1 MDERKVSIIQP
12 KNKLQFNKDNPSVPI
27 KRRVCA
33 YARVSTD
40 NNEQKTSYAAQIDE
54 YTTKINNNDKWE
66 FCGMYADEGISG
78 TSTKRRVEFNRM
90 ISDAKNGKLDLILVK
105 SISRFARNTVDCLQ
119 HIRELKSYGVE
130 VFFEKDNLW
139 SFDNNT
145 EVILTMLA
153 TFAQEEA
160 RSISENVKWSV
171 RKRFR
176 DGVPIINHSRLLG
189 YTKDKKGG
197 NLVIVPEE
205 AETVKLIFSL
215 YTKGIGPQ
223 EICKRLMGKGLKT
236 GANKTIWRQATV
248 IKILKNE
255 KYVGDLEQQ
264 KTITLDFLSHRKVR
278 NIDIA
283 PKYYSK
289 DNHEAIIDRKTFELA
304 QHIIKDRANS
314 KMGANK
320 DSTKYNNRYP
330 LSSMVVCAH
339 CGRSLKRRYWNYG
352 TPAQKVMLQCG
363 GYLEGKGNCDA
374 KALTNDAV
382 ERTTAHVIDSLFM
395 QDTSFI
401 DLLFRITNNAI
412 SVGAAE
418 DVLIEKRELIIAIEN
433 EIESLIDL
441 HLKTP
446 IPQDVF
452 NRKLSEVNDRLII
465 AKNELKKME
474 DSFIKGHE
482 AKERLDTINKILKE
496 NKDGIKVITN
506 NLIKAF
512 IQKIISVGPD
522 EIVFC
527 MMSNR
532 TYTDQTFAE
541 NIDKFLSHPPITEG
555 IFDDPIYPIKIKFK
569 VIIP

>member
-1 MDERKVSIIQP
+1 
-12 KNKLQFNKDNPSVPI
+12 
-27 KRRVCA
+27 
-33 YARVSTD
+33 
-40 NNEQKTSYAAQIDE
+40 
-54 YTTKINNNDKWE
+54 
-66 FCGMYADEGISG
+66 
-78 TSTKRRVEFNRM
+78 M
-90 ISDAKNGKLDLILVK
+90 ISDAKNGKIDLILVK

-119 HIRELKSYGVE
+119 HIRELKSYAVE

-176 DGVPIINHSRLLG
+176 DGVPIVNHSRLLG

-205 AETVKLIFSL
+205 AETVKLIFSM

-223 EICKRLMGKGLKT
+223 EICKRLMEKGLKT
-236 GANKTIWRQATV
+236 GANKTIWRQASV

-289 DNHEAIIDRKTFELA
+289 DNHEGIIDRKTFELA

-314 KMGANK
+314 KIGANK

-352 TPAQKVMLQCG
+352 SSAQKVMLQCG

-374 KALTNDAV
+374 KALTNDVV
-382 ERTTAHVIDSLFM
+382 ERVTAHVIDSLFM

-401 DLLFRITNNAI
+401 DLLFSITNKAI

-418 DVLIEKRELIIAIEN
+418 DALIEKRELIIEIEN

-441 HLKTP
+441 HLKNP

-452 NRKLSEVNDRLII
+452 NKKLSAVNDRLII
-465 AKNELKKME
+465 AKNELSQME
-474 DSFIKGHE
+474 SSFIKGHE
-482 AKERLDTINKILKE
+482 AKERLATINNILRENKNGIKIL
-496 NKDGIKVITN
+496 TN

-512 IQKIISVGPD
+512 IQKIISVNSD

-532 TYTDQTFAE
+532 TYTDQAFAE
-541 NIDKFLSHPPITEG
+541 SIDKFLTHPPVIEG
-555 IFDDPIYPIKIKFK
+555 TFNDPTHSIKMKFK

>member
-1 MDERKVSIIQP
+1 
-12 KNKLQFNKDNPSVPI
+12 
-27 KRRVCA
+27 
-33 YARVSTD
+33 
-40 NNEQKTSYAAQIDE
+40 
-54 YTTKINNNDKWE
+54 
-66 FCGMYADEGISG
+66 
-78 TSTKRRVEFNRM
+78 M

-119 HIRELKSYGVE
+119 YIRELKSYGVE

-176 DGVPIINHSRLLG
+176 DGVAIINHSRLLG

-197 NLVIVPEE
+197 NLVIVPDE
-205 AETVKLIFSL
+205 AETVKLIFNM
-215 YTKGIGPQ
+215 YTKSIGPQ
-223 EICKRLMGKGLKT
+223 EICKRLMAKGLKT
-236 GANKTIWRQATV
+236 GANKTIWRQASV

-289 DNHEAIIDRKTFELA
+289 DNHEAIIDRNTFELA
-304 QHIIKDRANS
+304 QHIIKDRATS

-352 TPAQKVMLQCG
+352 TPAHKVMLQCG

-374 KALTNDAV
+374 KALTNDVV

-401 DLLFRITNNAI
+401 DLLFKITNKAI

-418 DVLIEKRELIIAIEN
+418 DALIEKRELIIEIEN

-446 IPQDVF
+446 IPQEVF
-452 NRKLSEVNDRLII
+452 NKKLSEVNDRLIV
-465 AKNELKKME
+465 AKNELKKMN

-482 AKERLDTINKILKE
+482 AKERLATINNILRE
-496 NKDGIKVITN
+496 NKNGIKIITS

-512 IQKIISVGPD
+512 IQKIISVGSE

-541 NIDKFLSHPPITEG
+541 NIDKFLSHPPVTEG
-555 IFDDPIYPIKIKFK
+555 TFNDPIYPIKMKFK